1 MIKIAVLGDIGAG
14 KTFVSKL
21 FGFPVFDADKEV
33 NKIYKSNKQCFNKLK
48 KKIPKQANYLS
59 NK

>member
-48 KKIPKQANYLS
+48 KIPKQANYLS